1 VAKALIGGDRPQAA
15 SAMDRSRALVG
26 RVISDRYRIVELV
39 AMGAMGSVYR
49 GEHLLMH
56 KEMAIKVLHPE
67 TEGFPE
73 LVTRFEREAV
83 AGAHIK
89 HPNVAAASDFGKF
102 DGESRFLVLEFIRGE
117 TLNDR
122 IARGP
127 VPAVQAAKI
136 ARQLAA
142 ALGATHQKG
151 IVHRDVK
158 PRNVMILDG
167 KEDSSEWVK
176 LIDFGLAKVPV
187 AELSTLARDPDAAH
201 SSLTNAG
208 VVMGTVAYMAPET
221 AMGMRA
227 VQARADLYSLG
238 VVFYEMLAGKH
249 PFDAQDPTILF
260 ALHRSQKPPPLIVRN
275 PEVRVYPAIER
286 VVMKLLEKDPDARYP
301 DADAV
306 IEAIDAA
313 MADAGTKRSAP
324 RVTAARLAEEVAA
337 YKPSVRSVSWLG
349 WALAC
354 VGAAAAVAVAI
365 IAFKSPG
372 TSTNGAASAAETATA
387 EPTATAPV
395 ASATPRL
402 RELLKTAAEG
412 DGSQAATAVLEIAKN
427 EPSAF
432 DDRAVQAT
440 VAAAAQKAALGPSP
454 EADELFTQL
463 ATKLGPAGLDV
474 LYDVSTNEG
483 SKGSERAKTWLGKPE
498 VIANGTP
505 AMKVAWEL
513 RRTVC
518 AQRPYLF
525 GRAAQEGDDR
535 ALAVLTAMQPPACD
549 PLRGQ
554 CCFRRHG
561 ELERA
566 VTTIQARIRR

>member
-1 VAKALIGGDRPQAA
+1 
-15 SAMDRSRALVG
+15 
-26 RVISDRYRIVELV
+26 
-39 AMGAMGSVYR
+39 
-49 GEHLLMH
+49 
-56 KEMAIKVLHPE
+56 VL
-67 TEGFPE
+67 
-73 LVTRFEREAV
+73 
-83 AGAHIK
+83 
-89 HPNVAAASDFGKF
+89 
-102 DGESRFLVLEFIRGE
+102 
-117 TLNDR
+117 
-122 IARGP
+122 
-127 VPAVQAAKI
+127 
-136 ARQLAA
+136 
-142 ALGATHQKG
+142 
-151 IVHRDVK
+151 
-158 PRNVMILDG
+158 
-167 KEDSSEWVK
+167 
-176 LIDFGLAKVPV
+176 
-187 AELSTLARDPDAAH
+187 
-201 SSLTNAG
+201 
-208 VVMGTVAYMAPET
+208 
-221 AMGMRA
+221 
-227 VQARADLYSLG
+227 
-238 VVFYEMLAGKH
+238 YEMLAGKH

-301 DADAV
+301 DAEAV

-313 MADAGTKRSAP
+313 LVDAGTKRSAP
-324 RVTAARLAEEVAA
+324 RVTAARLADQVAA
-337 YKPSVRSVSWLG
+337 YKPKARGGSWIG
-349 WALAC
+349 WVLAC

-365 IAFKSPG
+365 IAFKSPSA
-372 TSTNGAASAAETATA
+372 TTNGAASAAETATA
-387 EPTATAPV
+387 EPTALAPPLT
-395 ASATPRL
+395 SATPRL
-402 RELLKTAAEG
+402 RELLKTAQEG

-432 DDRAVQAT
+432 EDRAVQAA
-440 VAAAAQKAALGPSP
+440 VAAAAQKAAQGPSP

-474 LYDVSTNEG
+474 LYDVSTVEG
-483 SKGSERAKTWLGKPE
+483 SKGGERARVWLGKPE

-566 VTTIQARIRR
+566 VTTIQARIRH